1 MTIMLY
7 ATPTLDRDD
16 ERVLAE
22 IDQLRQE
29 LRYQLAEPRRWQGQ
43 LRRTLTARAIQGSN
57 AIEGYQVSLDDAEDA
72 VSGEQPLE
80 GPGSVLPEITGYR
93 EALTYVQQ
101 LADNPDFRYE
111 RMLLSALHFMMLG
124 HRLTMSPGRY
134 RPGAIF
140 VHNSQTRT
148 VVYEGPDAAAVP
160 ALVDELLD
168 WLNNGDLDAPVF
180 VRAAM
185 AHLNLVCIHP
195 WRDGNG
201 RMSRCLQT
209 LVLARHGVLSGEFS
223 SIEEW
228 LGTGRNTYDYYD
240 ALAATGQTWAPA
252 RGTRSWIRFCLRAH
266 HLQAQLVR
274 QRFDE

>member
-1 MTIMLY
+1 
-7 ATPTLDRDD
+7 
-16 ERVLAE
+16 
-22 IDQLRQE
+22 
-29 LRYQLAEPRRWQGQ
+29 
-43 LRRTLTARAIQGSN
+43 
-57 AIEGYQVSLDDAEDA
+57 
-72 VSGEQPLE
+72 
-80 GPGSVLPEITGYR
+80 
-93 EALTYVQQ
+93 
-101 LADNPDFRYE
+101 
-111 RMLLSALHFMMLG
+111 MLLSALHFMMLG

-185 AHLNLVCIHP
+185 AHLNLVRIHP

-228 LGTGRNTYDYYD
+228 LGRNTEEYYLVL
-240 ALAATGQTWAPA
+240 ALTGQGAWHPE
-252 RGTRSWIRFCLRAH
+252 RSAQVWVRFCLKAH
-266 HLQAQLVR
+266 HQQAATLIRRNEEYSRLFERVLVMIEAAKNALQALSCQL
-274 QRFDE
+274 QAFLMAS